1 MVVSRRRGA
10 WPGGTNGP
18 SGCPAG
24 LTHPLLGAPML
35 LDGVQICPTH
45 MPIDIHS
52 HAHHCPLT
60 SNSKPHHP
68 PTSVELHGYP
78 DNTLTC
84 PLMYTGKPTT
94 LIDIDKRTQGLP
106 VTSGDILGH
115 SLSSSSRCLKM
126 QRSHIQCTSW
136 LICSFL
142 WKAFQ
147 EPFISDPYT

>member
-84 PLMYTGKPTT
+84 PLTYTGKPTT
-94 LIDIDKRTQGLP
+94 STKE
-106 VTSGDILGH
+106 
-115 SLSSSSRCLKM
+115 SRDF
-126 QRSHIQCTSW
+126 W
-136 LICSFL
+136 
-142 WKAFQ
+142 
-147 EPFISDPYT
+147 